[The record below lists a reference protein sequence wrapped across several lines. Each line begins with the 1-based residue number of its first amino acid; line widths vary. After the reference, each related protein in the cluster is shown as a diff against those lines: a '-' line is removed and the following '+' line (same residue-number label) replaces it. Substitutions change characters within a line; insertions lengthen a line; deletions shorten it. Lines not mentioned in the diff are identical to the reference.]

1 MCVAEQFIT
10 FNVSNKCHPLL
21 SILPTLSPNCISLH
35 YFLSLAFSPS
45 CAPTH
50 RRARGELLTPATWM
64 RRFVTSH
71 HAYQQD
77 SIISPE
83 IAHDLMV
90 ACKEIGEGTRPCAE
104 LLGTVVI
111 DK

>member
-1 MCVAEQFIT
+1 MSCA
-10 FNVSNKCHPLL
+10 HPLTFFL
-21 SILPTLSPNCISLH
+21 ILILIL
-35 YFLSLAFSPS
+35 
-45 CAPTH
+45 

-77 SIISPE
+77 SVINPE

-90 ACKEIGEGTRPCAE
+90 ACKEIGEGTRPCPE